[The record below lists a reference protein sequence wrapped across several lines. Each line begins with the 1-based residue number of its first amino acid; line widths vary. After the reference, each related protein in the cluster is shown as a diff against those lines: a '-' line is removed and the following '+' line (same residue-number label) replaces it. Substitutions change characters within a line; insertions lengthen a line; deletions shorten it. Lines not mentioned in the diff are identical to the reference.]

1 MSTYKKL
8 TAITDSSIGGEQAVV
23 NHTYDDLGQLTGK
36 TYGTGVYAIHETM
49 DYNMQGW
56 LTEKSSELFE
66 MRLRYHD
73 PESHLSDRAS
83 YTGNIS
89 SWWWKHRLINNDND
103 SENRLYAFTYD
114 DLARL
119 VDTDLYLDDSYGASN
134 EFVENGITYDKNSNI
149 ITLNR
154 SSLSSDDVKN
164 YLFSYSGNQRIKDET
179 SNSDYEYDANGNIH
193 RDALTGFYIYYNL
206 LNLPTVIYTEGD
218 MGLYYTYLSDGTKIK
233 VCGYDDNEPTRYA
246 GSLVYNDGTFE
257 SASFGGGRIVGTNND
272 TNSEVHYFLTDH
284 LGSTRVV
291 AKVTPT
297 GRSDLDRKD
306 YYPFGKEWTQSG
318 MPTSDNRYTFSGK
331 EQQHLRGQVVNYADF
346 EARFYDSETGI
357 FLQQDPLS
365 EYSFQGSPYAY
376 CGNNPINRIDLDG
389 KRWDDPIQDA
399 EIARQ
404 IKDAINAALNALISQ
419 EKRIN
424 NRINKI
430 NDNTKLSQEKKEE
443 RIAKEK
449 QKLAEIDIQQDNL
462 TYLSEGIDKMGSE
475 DNPNIFT
482 FETVED
488 EDGLT
493 STNTDGV
500 TTMRNNGTFYN
511 RVHEATH
518 GAQIAL
524 GDLRVNQN
532 GQALGGLSTPARE
545 IQAYQNQAVLAG
557 YETLPFSD
565 HGGRPTKLKG
575 ITAPWIKGIKN
586 SNGQYVY

>member
-1 MSTYKKL
+1 M
-8 TAITDSSIGGEQAVV
+8 
-23 NHTYDDLGQLTGK
+23 
-36 TYGTGVYAIHETM
+36 
-49 DYNMQGW
+49 
-56 LTEKSSELFE
+56 ELIE
-66 MRLRYHD
+66 
-73 PESHLSDRAS
+73 P
-83 YTGNIS
+83 T
-89 SWWWKHRLINNDND
+89 
-103 SENRLYAFTYD
+103 
-114 DLARL
+114 
-119 VDTDLYLDDSYGASN
+119 
-134 EFVENGITYDKNSNI
+134 
-149 ITLNR
+149 
-154 SSLSSDDVKN
+154 
-164 YLFSYSGNQRIKDET
+164 
-179 SNSDYEYDANGNIH
+179 
-193 RDALTGFYIYYNL
+193 YNL

-218 MGLYYTYLSDGTKIK
+218 MGLYYTYLSDGTKIE
-233 VCGYDDNEPTRYA
+233 VCGYDDSEPTRYI

-257 SASFGGGRIVGTNND
+257 SASFGGGRIVGTNNGA
-272 TNSEVHYFLTDH
+272 NSEVHYFLTDH

-297 GRSDLDRKD
+297 GREDLDRKD

-365 EYSFQGSPYAY
+365 EYSFQVSPYAY